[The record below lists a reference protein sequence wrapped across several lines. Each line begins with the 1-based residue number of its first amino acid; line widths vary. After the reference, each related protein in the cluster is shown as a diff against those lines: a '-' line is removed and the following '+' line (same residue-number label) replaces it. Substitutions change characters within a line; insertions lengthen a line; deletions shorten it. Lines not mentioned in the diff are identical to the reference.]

1 MASNEL
7 LVEKVE
13 AADDKVKKVE
23 AVGGFPPKKIIL
35 LFYMNTLGGLHRLHL
50 FFSTFFLLSKI
61 IIDNQYNNN
70 INIIY

>member
-1 MASNEL
+1 MEAVEEDAWVASNEL

-35 LFYMNTLGGLHRLHL
+35 LFYMNTLGGGLRRLHL
-50 FFSTFFLLSKI
+50 FFSTFFLLSKK
-61 IIDNQYNNN
+61 
-70 INIIY
+70 